1 MGREFSFML
10 PKFGRSRDR
19 GLGAMVVLW
28 AISIAPP
35 TRAATDF
42 TDLQNHWARGC
53 IENLAKAEVVAGYPD
68 GSFRPDAPLKRVEFA
83 VMVRRAFADR
93 PLQKPSRRFADVPE
107 DFWGFEAIDW
117 AAKTGFT
124 IGDPAGNFRP
134 NALISRADVVV
145 SLVNGLAYPL
155 SPRPIDEV
163 LSAALVDWGGIP
175 NYARPQVA
183 TAILHNIAVNY
194 PDAPML
200 RPNFAATR
208 AEVAAFL
215 CQSRLPPGE
224 TSLISAD
231 YLASLPE
238 LALPENV
245 RLVRTLYSLLP
256 NPQNRVDFLGV
267 ADIALSPDGNS
278 IAATTT
284 SNDRSGANLML
295 WEVGTGTLKLFLPT
309 GEPLASAVVF
319 HPDGDRLAYSR
330 GGAIDL
336 RGSLPAALPQ
346 GRLEGHGGAIT
357 DLAASADGRWLVS
370 AGSDRQVRLWDW
382 QAGQLVRTFTAES
395 DEEKFVAI
403 DPKGQFVASSDGEA
417 IEIWEGA
424 TGKRRLTLQPDGFVG
439 AIALSP
445 NGRTLASGGRTPNV
459 TLWNLNTGEVLQT
472 LDIDPDNSVGSEVHS
487 IAFSPDGQHLAV
499 AISTWYKDLAL
510 WSENVVQVWDVA
522 TGTSIARW
530 QGHDETVRSI
540 AFSTDGKTLISA
552 GEDGTIK
559 FWEIAGDR

>member
-1 MGREFSFML
+1 Q
-10 PKFGRSRDR
+10 D
-19 GLGAMVVLW
+19 
-28 AISIAPP
+28 
-35 TRAATDF
+35 
-42 TDLQNHWARGC
+42 HWAQTC
-53 IENLAKAEVVAGYPD
+53 IESLAEAGVVSGYPD
-68 GSFRPDAPLKRVEFA
+68 GRFHPDDPVKRVEFA
-83 VMVRRAFADR
+83 VMVRQAFGNR
-93 PLQKPSRRFADVPE
+93 PPQQPSRPFADVPE
-107 DFWGFEAIDW
+107 DFWGFGAIDW
-117 AAKTGFT
+117 ATKTGFT
-124 IGDPAGNFRP
+124 VGDSEGNFRP
-134 NALISRADVVV
+134 NALISRADAIV

-175 NYARPQVA
+175 DYARAQVA

-215 CQSRLPPGE
+215 CQSRLQSGE
-224 TSLISAD
+224 PSSIEEE
-231 YLASLPE
+231 YLAHFPELSLPD
-238 LALPENV
+238 NV

-295 WEVGTGTLKLFLPT
+295 WDVGTGTLKLFLPT
-309 GEPLASAVVF
+309 GEMLASAIVF
-319 HPDGDRLAYSR
+319 HPNGDRLAYSR

-336 RGSLPAALPQ
+336 RGNLPAALPQ
-346 GRLEGHGGAIT
+346 GRWEGHAGEIT
-357 DLAASADGRWLVS
+357 DLAVSADGRWLVS
-370 AGSDRQVRLWDW
+370 AGEDRQIRLWDW
-382 QAGQLVRTFTAES
+382 QAGQLVRTFATNS

-403 DPKGQFVASSDGEA
+403 DPKGQLIASSDGEA
-417 IEIWEGA
+417 IEVWERA
-424 TGKRRLTLQPDGFVG
+424 TGKRHRTLQPDGFVG
-439 AIALSP
+439 AITLSS

-472 LDIDPDNSVGSEVHS
+472 LDIDPDDSVGSEVHS
-487 IAFSPDGQHLAV
+487 IAFSPDGQRLAV
-499 AISTWYKDLAL
+499 GISTGYKDLDL
-510 WSENVVQVWDVA
+510 WSENVVQVWDVT

-530 QGHDETVRSI
+530 QGHEDTVRSI
-540 AFSTDGKTLISA
+540 AFSTDGKTVISSS
-552 GEDGTIK
+552 EDGTIK
-559 FWEIAGDR
+559 FWDIAGDR